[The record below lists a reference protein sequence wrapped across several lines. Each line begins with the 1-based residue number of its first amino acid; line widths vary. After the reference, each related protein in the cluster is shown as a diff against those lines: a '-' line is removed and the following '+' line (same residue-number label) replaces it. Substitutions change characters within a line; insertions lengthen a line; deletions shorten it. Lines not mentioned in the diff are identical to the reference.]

1 MDGSMRKKNWL
12 GWTGA
17 LIVVL
22 VPGVFV
28 ASCFPGPARPQI
40 ALECPDHDFT
50 THPSLPHGPGS
61 DTVPLAGPITN
72 IPEFHD
78 CQRFLDSKGNRYLAL
93 VGIWVSA
100 KLDSLGDRLERESY
114 RINWPIPGGGAVN
127 PDNPF
132 DPRNW
137 RRSPPGS
144 RPYGVA
150 FAEIF
155 SYDAPY
161 SPLGIRRGWNCL
173 YLYRTQDANQ
183 YGAVLT
189 PVDSGRAC
197 LHDLTPENAEA
208 LVEQVTPLFVRRTDG
223 LRDAD
228 YPAVGRWEWDARYGR
243 QYIGIKC
250 GSGWCEIAGDERF
263 ASSPEYAP
271 DAAALSA
278 AATPAASAGLTRV
291 YSVKGWY
298 DEQQLGVT
306 PAAATGSL
314 IVPASF
320 RGIVVPD
327 PGLDSIDDVEAFRDR
342 FVTVAHAALDKGGE
356 AVYGGKFNFHDAV
369 MPPVGAIAALTEVAL
384 CTGTRRSCLPRGSE
398 LKCGNGS
405 SADKALADST
415 QWFFRV
421 KGPDGRTEYRC
432 GERHGHEGLAAMGI
446 RIPGTARWRWLAK
459 DDKLWVKCA
468 QGCCTVN

>member
-1 MDGSMRKKNWL
+1 MDGSMRKKKWF

-28 ASCFPGPARPQI
+28 ASCSPTSTRPRI
-40 ALECPDHDFT
+40 VLECPDHDFT
-50 THPSLPHGPGS
+50 THPGVPHMPES

-78 CQRFLDSKGNRYLAL
+78 CQRFLDPNGNRYLAL

-114 RINWPIPGGGAVN
+114 RINWPIPGGGTVN

-155 SYDAPY
+155 SYDAAY
-161 SPLGIRRGWNCL
+161 SPLGIRKGWNCL

-197 LHDLTPENAEA
+197 LHDLTPENAAA

-228 YPAVGRWEWDARYGR
+228 YPPVGRWEWDTRYHR

-250 GSGWCEIAGDERF
+250 GSGWCEIAADREF
-263 ASSPEYAP
+263 SSSPGYAP
-271 DAAALSA
+271 DFASLAAAGAS
-278 AATPAASAGLTRV
+278 PASAELTRV

-298 DEQQLGVT
+298 DEQQLGVS
-306 PAAATGSL
+306 PAATTAGG

-320 RGIVVPD
+320 RGIAVPEPVIDTISTAATFDTFVV
-327 PGLDSIDDVEAFRDR
+327 
-342 FVTVAHAALDKGGE
+342 VAHVALDKGGE
-356 AVYGGKFNFHDAV
+356 AVYGGKFNFQDAT
-369 MPPVGAIAALTEVAL
+369 MPPNGPIATLTEVAL
-384 CTGTRRSCLPRGSE
+384 CTGTRGSCLPRGSE

-405 SADKALADST
+405 IADKALAET
-415 QWFFRV
+415 TRWFFRV
-421 KGPDGRTEYRC
+421 KAPGGRTEYRC
-432 GERHGHEGLAAMGI
+432 GERHGHEQLTALGI
-446 RIPGTARWRWLAK
+446 HVPGTARWRWLAK
-459 DDKLWVKCA
+459 DEKLWVRCV